1 MKYMDHATIIH
12 TNFAT
17 EKSILVK
24 SVKFFSA
31 GSTQITI
38 QRFTEQETTYTKRYQ
53 FFHFSEKSHKTAK
66 SIGVCYEQDYYPLL
80 ANR

>member
-1 MKYMDHATIIH
+1 MDHTPIVR
-12 TNFAT
+12 TNFAK

-24 SVKFFSA
+24 SVKYFSA
-31 GSTQITI
+31 GRTQITI
-38 QRFTEQETTYTKRYQ
+38 QRFTEQETTYAKRYQ
-53 FFHFSEKSHKTAK
+53 FFHFSEKSHKAAK

>member
-1 MKYMDHATIIH
+1 MDHAAIVLP
-12 TNFAT
+12 NFAT

-24 SVKFFSA
+24 SVNFFSA

-38 QRFTEQETTYTKRYQ
+38 QRFTEQKTTYTKLYQ
-53 FFHFSEKSHKTAK
+53 FFHFSEKSCKTAK
-66 SIGVCYEQDYYPLL
+66 SIGCCYGQDYYPLL